1 MENQN
6 IFQIYESIAQTL
18 SKTLYPILECNLIDY
33 TKESLICHNFYKDK
47 KNTLTTE
54 SEIPEIFKKNKVQ
67 ERLHSN
73 IINFPYQ
80 NKKGANLKSSAI
92 GIYNGDML
100 IGCLTLHI
108 ETDFFDNFIRYIS
121 LFTNTEQNSIII
133 ENQRFDASK
142 IENDITP
149 IIETYILENNLVNNK
164 LKKSDK
170 KEIIKILLEKEFL
183 SRKGA
188 ITNIASRLSL
198 SRPTVY
204 RYIKELL
211 KTTKTKSK
219 SQLSETF
226 LKNLNVKE
234 LT

>member
-1 MENQN
+1 MQNQN
-6 IFQIYESIAQTL
+6 IFQIYETIALTL

-33 TKESLICHNFYKDK
+33 TQDTLICHNFYKDK
-47 KNTLTTE
+47 KNTISAE
-54 SEIPEIFKKNKVQ
+54 SEIPEIFRKNKVQ

-92 GIYNGDML
+92 GIYNSDTL

-108 ETDFFDNFIRYIS
+108 EIDFFDNFTRYIS
-121 LFTNTEQNSIII
+121 LFTNTEQSSFII

-149 IIETYILENNLVNNK
+149 IIETYVLENNLVNNK

-170 KEIIKILLEKEFL
+170 KEIIKILLDKEFL

-211 KTTKTKSK
+211 KSNKQSSK
-219 SQLSETF
+219 QQLSESF
-226 LKNLNVKE
+226 FKNLNVKE
-234 LT
+234 FS